1 MITQGELN
9 RIKQTM
15 IIKSPED
22 LLKEKTL
29 KESQR
34 MEMQKM
40 ANTRKEKMLKLDKER
55 EKKKPPNDLT
65 LEQQQR
71 A

>member
-1 MITQGELN
+1 MISEAELN
-9 RIKQTM
+9 RIKKTM
-15 IIKSPED
+15 IIKSPDD

-29 KESQR
+29 KETQR

-40 ANTRKEKMLKLDKER
+40 ANTRKEKMQRLDKER

-65 LEQQQR
+65 LE
-71 A
+71 